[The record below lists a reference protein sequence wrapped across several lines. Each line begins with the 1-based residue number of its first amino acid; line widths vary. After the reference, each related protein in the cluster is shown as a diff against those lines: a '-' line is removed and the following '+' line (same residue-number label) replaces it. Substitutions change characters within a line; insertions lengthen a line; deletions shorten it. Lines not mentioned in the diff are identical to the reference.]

1 MASPGARP
9 LAGIFQSAIAR
20 RPTARRFAVRD
31 ACRMQRTAIDP
42 YSSRFPLGL
51 SSAWLARR
59 WYYTPR
65 SHRAYSVRQVSPGD
79 RRLLAEFALGLTGEA
94 GDRSLHELTSMLF
107 DRVIATGSDN
117 SVGFAALE
125 NTAAGDRVIG
135 VCAYAPDN
143 EQSAAFT
150 IAVANA
156 FREEQVGRTLLATM
170 LRHAKRVGVQR
181 LTAEMFWSNRP
192 MQMLALSAGFAVE
205 PVPSDRS
212 LRRLMLTL
220 K

>member
-1 MASPGARP
+1 
-9 LAGIFQSAIAR
+9 
-20 RPTARRFAVRD
+20 
-31 ACRMQRTAIDP
+31 MQRTAVDP
-42 YSSRFPLGL
+42 HSSRFPLGL

-79 RRLLAEFALGLTGEA
+79 RRLLAEFALGLMGEA
-94 GDRSLHELTSMLF
+94 GDRDLRSLHELTSMLF

-143 EQSAAFT
+143 GPSAAFT
-150 IAVANA
+150 IAVANS

-181 LTAEMFWSNRP
+181 LTAEMLWSNRP